1 MSQIFLILFI
11 ISQLGCTSHQTA
23 PEIEIAFKN
32 KTDLDIDKVEVII
45 GEEHAGA
52 GYLSSEAYKGSCC
65 FKEPQEKRA
74 TVRWENLEGKK
85 SEQEL
90 SLQNINPRGDA
101 EGLLFTYKKEGW
113 SVRYCESTFKCE

>member
-1 MSQIFLILFI
+1 MTQIFLILFI
-11 ISQLGCTSHQTA
+11 ISQLGCTSHQTV

-32 KTDLDIDKVEVII
+32 KTALDIDKVAVII
-45 GEEHAGA
+45 GEKYTSA
-52 GYLSSEAYKGSCC
+52 GYLAADGFAGSCC
-65 FKEPQEKRA
+65 LTEPQEKRA

-90 SLQNINPRGDA
+90 SLQNINPRGNA

-113 SVRYCESTFKCE
+113 SVRYCENTFRCE